1 MHWNQELLT
10 SAVWLAKAYGITV
23 VLFVAASYLLVRS
36 TLWGKQFW
44 ELAGPYFSPRRSWR
58 PLAVLALILLLTLTA
73 VRINVLISIW
83 YNGMY
88 TALQKLD
95 EPAFWVSLQIFA
107 VLASVHIARILLDY
121 YIQQR
126 FSIHWR
132 VWLNEYLL
140 SRWLDKQAYHRSQYL
155 SDVGDNP
162 DQRIQQDI
170 ASYVSS
176 SLSLSMGVVN
186 AMVSTFAYTLILW
199 GLSGELHLFGLVIPR
214 GMVFLVYV
222 YVLIGTVIAFKIG
235 RPLIRLNFLNERFN
249 ADYRYTLVRVREY
262 AESIA
267 FYRGEKVEGALLR
280 NRFGRLIDNVW
291 RIVFRSMK
299 FQGFNLIVSQISVVF
314 PMIIQA
320 QRFFTKQ
327 ITLGDLMQTSQAFG
341 TLHDNL
347 SFFRSAYDDFA
358 GYRAVL
364 NRLSGFTDAIVGANE
379 LPTPNVRDEGRR
391 VALEGL
397 TLRTP
402 ANTVLLEDVS
412 LSIDARAPLLIRGRS
427 GAGKTTLLRAIA
439 GLWPYCDGQIVRPAN
454 DVLFL
459 SQKPYLPLGTLRDA
473 LYYPATPDLQDDER
487 AQQSLIDVQLGHL
500 IHQLDDPADWGR
512 ILSLGEQQR
521 LAFGRLLLAHPV
533 AAFLDEATSAMDEGM
548 EDAMYRLVRER
559 LTDTIL
565 VSVGHRSTLLAHHPR
580 QLELSGE
587 GRWKVSD
594 SVMPALQPAG

>member
-1 MHWNQELLT
+1 MHWNQELFA

-23 VLFVAASYLLVRS
+23 VLFIAVGYLLVRS

-44 ELAGPYFSPRRSWR
+44 ALAGPYFSPRRSWR
-58 PLAVLALILLLTLTA
+58 PLAVLALILLLTLMA
-73 VRINVLISIW
+73 VRINVLISTW
-83 YNGMY
+83 YNGLY

-95 EPAFWVSLQIFA
+95 ETAFWLSLWTFA
-107 VLASVHIARILLDY
+107 ALASVHIVRILVDY

-132 VWLNEYLL
+132 VWLNEHLL

-155 SDVGDNP
+155 PDVGDNP

-170 ASYVSS
+170 ASFVSS

-199 GLSGELHLFGLVIPR
+199 GLSGEVHLFGQVIPR
-214 GMVFLVYV
+214 GMVFLVYL
-222 YVLIGTVIAFKIG
+222 YVLIATVIAFKIG

-249 ADYRYTLVRVREY
+249 ADYRYTLVRLREY
-262 AESIA
+262 AESVA
-267 FYRGEKVEGALLR
+267 FYCGEKVEGALLR

-291 RIVFRSMK
+291 RIVFRSLK
-299 FQGFNLIVSQISVVF
+299 FQGFNLIASQTSVVF

-347 SFFRSAYDDFA
+347 SFFRGAYDDFA

-379 LPTPNVRDEGRR
+379 LPTPDVRDEGHR

-397 TLRTP
+397 TVRTP
-402 ANTVLLEDVS
+402 ANTVLLEDVT
-412 LSIDARAPLLIRGRS
+412 LSVDARSPLLIRGCS
-427 GAGKTTLLRAIA
+427 VAGKTTLLRAIA
-439 GLWPYCDGQIVRPAN
+439 GLWPYCDGKIVRPASN
-454 DVLFL
+454 VLFL

-473 LYYPATPDLQDDER
+473 LYYPAAPGLEDDPR
-487 AQQSLIDVQLGHL
+487 AQQALLDVQLGHL
-500 IHQLDDPADWGR
+500 THQLDEPADWGR

-521 LAFGRLLLAHPV
+521 LAFGRLLLARLL

-548 EDAMYRLVRER
+548 EYAMYRLVRER
-559 LTDTIL
+559 LADTIL
-565 VSVGHRSTLLAHHPR
+565 VSVGHRSTLLVHHPR

-594 SVMPALQPAG
+594 SVMAVLQPAG

>member
-23 VLFVAASYLLVRS
+23 VLFIAIGYLLVRS

-44 ELAGPYFSPRRSWR
+44 ALAGPYFSPKRSWQ
-58 PLAVLALILLLTLTA
+58 PLAVVALILFMTLLA
-73 VRINVLISIW
+73 VRISVLISTW
-83 YNGMY
+83 YNGLY
-88 TALQKLD
+88 SALQRLD
-95 EPAFWVSLQIFA
+95 ENAFWISLSIFA
-107 VLASVHIARILLDY
+107 VLASVHIVRILLDY

-132 VWLNEYLL
+132 VWMNEYLL
-140 SRWLDKQAYHRSQYL
+140 SRWLDKQAYYRSQYL
-155 SDVGDNP
+155 ADAGDNP

-170 ASYVSS
+170 ASFVSS

-199 GLSGELHLFGLVIPR
+199 GLSGEVHLLGYVIPR
-214 GMVFLVYV
+214 GMVFLVYI
-222 YVLIGTVIAFKIG
+222 YVLIATVIAFKIG

-267 FYRGEKVEGALLR
+267 FYCGEKIEGALLR

-299 FQGFNLIVSQISVVF
+299 FQGFNLVASQISVVF

-327 ITLGDLMQTSQAFG
+327 ISLGDLMQTSQAFG

-347 SFFRSAYDDFA
+347 SFFRSAYDEFA

-364 NRLSGFTDAIVGANE
+364 NRLSGFTDAIVDANA
-379 LPTPNVRDEGRR
+379 LPTPDVRDEGHR

-397 TLRTP
+397 TVRTP
-402 ANTVLLEDVS
+402 ANTVLLEDVT
-412 LSIDARAPLLIRGRS
+412 LSIDAHSPLLIRGRS

-439 GLWPYCDGQIVRPAN
+439 GLWPYCDGRIVRPAER
-454 DVLFL
+454 VLFL

-473 LYYPATPDLQDDER
+473 LYYPTAPESVDDER
-487 AQQSLIDVQLGHL
+487 ASQVLVDVQLGHL
-500 IHQLDDPADWGR
+500 AARLDEPADWGH

-521 LAFGRLLLAHPV
+521 LAFGRLLLARPV

-565 VSVGHRSTLLAHHPR
+565 VSVGHRSTLLTHHPR

-594 SVMPALQPAG
+594 SGMPALQPAG